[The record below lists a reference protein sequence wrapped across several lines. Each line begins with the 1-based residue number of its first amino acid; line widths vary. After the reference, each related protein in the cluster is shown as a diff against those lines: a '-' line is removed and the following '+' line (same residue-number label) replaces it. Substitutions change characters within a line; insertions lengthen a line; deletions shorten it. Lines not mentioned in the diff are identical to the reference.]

1 MAKWGFGNS
10 AELDAQKAQLAEVQ
24 ADNRALVNGLEILQ
38 ENMADVVLALDNQ
51 GWNPMG
57 EDLDMTEVPLST
69 IKKTARTTRALLVI
83 NPLAKRGVSVRTAY
97 IWGNG
102 VEFKGL
108 DLKDTFIKSPNMQ
121 KYLLSP
127 KACAEMESCLAT
139 DGNFFLLATKGGT
152 FYSGKKSIQRLPIA
166 QITGTVTNPDN
177 HEEIWFY
184 RREWLRIVN
193 NASVEAE
200 TRTAVIEY
208 VPALDYDVQ
217 ASGRPRD
224 IRGYPVNYGAVIAH
238 HAVNKQ
244 TGWKWGVPDLM
255 SVIFWV
261 KAHKEFL
268 ENQATLVKAY
278 SRFAFK
284 ATVPTRTGA
293 GAVAT
298 KVAAQPTRDPFTGES
313 NDVGGTFVGA
323 GGTTLS
329 SVGRTGG
336 SVDFKAGLPLAGYV
350 AAGLNVPLNELTA
363 DAGDANR
370 SSAETLSDSN
380 EKVMKSR
387 QDEHKAFIGGVL
399 DFLGYADVEVVFPP
413 IAMEAVYRQI
423 QSITGASA
431 LNVMSAEEIRAL
443 LLKAFDIDTDA
454 KMPTKE
460 ELGNLILAITQA
472 EEQAKMTA
480 DAAAKGG
487 TVGPGSPAQVKK
499 PASSSPSYGDNSY
512 RADATK
518 AARSGAKA

>member
-10 AELDAQKAQLAEVQ
+10 AEQEALKAELAE
-24 ADNRALVNGLEILQ
+24 ARAENQVLANGLEIVQ

-57 EDLDMTEVPLST
+57 EDLDMSEVPLST
-69 IKKTARTTRALLVI
+69 IKKTSRTTRSLVVI

-108 DLKDTFIKSPNMQ
+108 DLKDTFIKSANMQ

-127 KACAEMESCLAT
+127 KACSEMESCLAT
-139 DGNFFLLATKGGT
+139 DGNFFLLVSKGGT
-152 FYSGKKSIQRLPIA
+152 FYSSKKSVQRLPMA
-166 QITGTVTNPDN
+166 QITGSVTNPDN

-184 RREWLRIVN
+184 RREWLRIIN
-193 NASVEAE
+193 NSEVEAE
-200 TRTAVIEY
+200 TRIMVIEY
-208 VPALDYDVQ
+208 IPAIDYDPM
-217 ASGRPRD
+217 ASGRPRQ
-224 IRGYPVNYGAVIAH
+224 IRGYPVNYGSVIAH
-238 HAVNKQ
+238 HAVNRQ
-244 TGWKWGVPDLM
+244 TGWKWGLPDLM

-293 GAVAT
+293 NAVAT
-298 KVAAQPTRDPFTGES
+298 KVAAQPSRDPFTGES

-323 GGTTLS
+323 GGATLS

-387 QDEHKAFIGGVL
+387 QAEHKEFIAGVL
-399 DFLGYADVEVVFPP
+399 DYLGYPDIDVVFPP
-413 IAMEAVYRQI
+413 IAGEAVYRQI
-423 QSITGASA
+423 QSITGAA
-431 LNVMSAEEIRAL
+431 GLNLLSDEEVRTL

-454 KMPTKE
+454 GMPTEDDMK
-460 ELGNLILAITQA
+460 NLLLSITLAA
-472 EEQAKMTA
+472 EQAKEQ
-480 DAAAKGG
+480 DAAAQKAADQ
-487 TVGPGSPAQVKK
+487 TAMGSTGAKK
-499 PASSSPSYGDNSY
+499 PASSMKSYGDNSY
-512 RADATK
+512 RKDATD

>member
-10 AELDAQKAQLAEVQ
+10 AELDAAKAQLEEVTDKNRIL
-24 ADNRALVNGLEILQ
+24 ADGLEILQ

-57 EDLDMTEVPLST
+57 EDLDATEVPLST
-69 IKKTARTTRALLVI
+69 IKKYSRTTRALLSI
-83 NPLAKRGVSVRTAY
+83 NPLIKRGVDVRKAY

-108 DLKDTFIKSPNMQ
+108 DLKDDFIKSPNMQ

-127 KACAEMESCLAT
+127 KACSEMESCLAT
-139 DGNFFLLATKGGT
+139 DGNFFLLVSKGGT
-152 FYSGKKSIQRLPIA
+152 FYSAKKSVQRLPII
-166 QITGTVTNPDN
+166 QITAVVSNPDN
-177 HEEIWFY
+177 HEEVWFY
-184 RREWLRIVN
+184 RREWLRVVN
-193 NASVEAE
+193 SATAE
-200 TRTAVIEY
+200 SETTVTVIEY
-208 VPALDYDVQ
+208 VPAIDYDM
-217 ASGRPRD
+217 AANGRPRQ
-224 IRGYPVNYGAVIAH
+224 IRGYPVNYGSVVAH

-244 TGWKWGVPDLM
+244 TGWKWGLPDLT
-255 SVIFWV
+255 SVVFWA

-293 GAVAT
+293 NAVAT

-323 GGTTLS
+323 GGATLS

-387 QDEHKAFIGGVL
+387 QDEHKAFMASVL
-399 DFLGYADVEVVFPP
+399 DYLGYADIEVRFPP
-413 IAMEAVYRQI
+413 ITEEAVYRQI
-423 QSITGASA
+423 QSITGAAA
-431 LNVMSAEEIRAL
+431 LNVMSAEEVRAM

-454 KMPTKE
+454 KMPTEE
-460 ELGNLILAITQA
+460 ELGNLILVMKQA
-472 EEQAKMTA
+472 EEQAKMSA

-487 TVGPGSPAQVKK
+487 MVGPGSGPQVKK
-499 PASSSPSYGDNSY
+499 PDSAMNSYGDNSY
-512 RADATK
+512 RKDATD